1 MSKAPNLLFLFSD
14 QHAAKVAGCYGDP
27 LVQTP
32 NLDRLAAR
40 GVTFDNA
47 YCPAPICVPSRMALH
62 TGRWPKN
69 QHVWINSD
77 MLPSD
82 LPTMAHSLAISGRR
96 PTLVGRMHSL
106 GPDQLRGYS
115 ERLVGDHS
123 SNWPGIGS
131 NHDMGPLGHAHLP
144 NRDSLSN
151 AGCGQSSYEAH
162 DVDVVEAACA
172 HLDALGQRRRSGD
185 ATPFAATVGFMLP
198 HNPYVARPE
207 DYRLYEGK
215 VGLPGVPAAPAGE
228 EHPYIAAW
236 RDHSGC
242 RDVDEASILRARTA
256 YYGLVTRLGLSDG
269 ANVTMIDDSIEALL
283 KSLEARGYLENAV
296 VFFASDHGDCM
307 GDHGMIQKWSMYDC
321 VTRTPLIAWSPGRF
335 EAGRKVDGLCQLFD
349 LGPTILELAGCEVP
363 EELRG
368 ALAGAGARGPGW
380 QERAH
385 VFCEQAGDTNL
396 TGSEFI
402 TMVRDRRH
410 KLVHFKGAA
419 FGQLF
424 DLEADPGRS
433 RNLWDDPG
441 HAEIRAELLA
451 VLRDW
456 LIEEQLPDPRLDG
469 GAPVGRP
476 WRERASP
483 SSTSSSWGQARR
495 AACSPTASPPTRSA
509 VSCCWRRAAGTGT
522 PGSTSRAASSRP
534 SGTRT

>member
-172 HLDALGQRRRSGD
+172 HLDALGERRRSGD

-207 DYRLYEGK
+207 DYRLYEGR
-215 VGLPGVPAAPAGE
+215 VGLPGIPAAPAGE

-256 YYGLVTRLGLSDG
+256 YYGLVTRLD
-269 ANVTMIDDSIEALL
+269 TMIGQVLDALERNGL
-283 KSLEARGYLENAV
+283 AEDTLIVY
-296 VFFASDHGDCM
+296 ASDHGDLI
-307 GDHGMIQKWSMYDC
+307 GEHGLWWKMSFYEDS
-321 VTRTPLIAWSPGRF
+321 VRVP
-335 EAGRKVDGLCQLFD
+335 V
-349 LGPTILELAGCEVP
+349 ILSG
-363 EELRG
+363 
-368 ALAGAGARGPGW
+368 
-380 QERAH
+380 
-385 VFCEQAGDTNL
+385 
-396 TGSEFI
+396 
-402 TMVRDRRH
+402 
-410 KLVHFKGAA
+410 
-419 FGQLF
+419 
-424 DLEADPGRS
+424 
-433 RNLWDDPG
+433 
-441 HAEIRAELLA
+441 
-451 VLRDW
+451 
-456 LIEEQLPDPRLDG
+456 
-469 GAPVGRP
+469 
-476 WRERASP
+476 
-483 SSTSSSWGQARR
+483 R
-495 AACSPTASPPTRSA
+495 AACPRGAARAGRQPDRPDGDHAGRDGCPAPAPCRWPQLSRVARDAATPGSTRPSASTARTASPPASARTRSSSAWSAA
-509 VSCCWRRAAGTGT
+509 VAGSSSTTTGCRRSS
-522 PGSTSRAASSRP
+522 STSRPTRRNAATWRASPP
-534 SGTRT
+534 SPPCATR

>member
-172 HLDALGQRRRSGD
+172 HLDALGERRRSGD

-207 DYRLYEGK
+207 DYRLYEGR
-215 VGLPGVPAAPAGE
+215 VGLPGIPAAPAGE

-256 YYGLVTRLGLSDG
+256 YYGLVTRLD
-269 ANVTMIDDSIEALL
+269 TMIGQVLDALERNGL
-283 KSLEARGYLENAV
+283 AEDTLIVY
-296 VFFASDHGDCM
+296 ASDHGDLIGEHGLWWKM
-307 GDHGMIQKWSMYDC
+307 SLRGQRARPGD
-321 VTRTPLIAWSPGRF
+321 PLWPGRLPK
-335 EAGRKVDGLCQLFD
+335 GS
-349 LGPTILELAGCEVP
+349 
-363 EELRG
+363 
-368 ALAGAGARGPGW
+368 GAR
-380 QERAH
+380 R
-385 VFCEQAGDTNL
+385 
-396 TGSEFI
+396 
-402 TMVRDRRH
+402 
-410 KLVHFKGAA
+410 
-419 FGQLF
+419 
-424 DLEADPGRS
+424 
-433 RNLWDDPG
+433 
-441 HAEIRAELLA
+441 
-451 VLRDW
+451 
-456 LIEEQLPDPRLDG
+456 
-469 GAPVGRP
+469 
-476 WRERASP
+476 
-483 SSTSSSWGQARR
+483 SST
-495 AACSPTASPPTRSA
+495 
-509 VSCCWRRAAGTGT
+509 
-522 PGSTSRAASSRP
+522 
-534 SGTRT
+534 